1 VSASVEE
8 HEAGLAAF
16 LLPDR
21 RQRFRR
27 ALVNEKSR
35 AKLLG
40 ELYHFERR
48 LDPAFSE
55 RLKMSTKHDAFIA
68 EVYELLVARGAPPRC
83 VALRAVDS
91 EGGEGVLAEV
101 VPDIM
106 WSGSGLVS
114 CVPGALGLYVGEDGS
129 NVFLLRRPAS

>member
-1 VSASVEE
+1 VTVEE

-35 AKLLG
+35 VKLLG

-48 LDPAFSE
+48 LDPQFCQ
-55 RLKMSTKHDAFIA
+55 RLTMSTKHGPFMT
-68 EVYELLVARGAPPRC
+68 EVYELLVAEGAPPRC
-83 VALRAVDS
+83 VTLRDDDTES
-91 EGGEGVLAEV
+91 GEGSLAEV

-114 CVPGALGLYVGEDGS
+114 CVPGVLGLYVGEDGS